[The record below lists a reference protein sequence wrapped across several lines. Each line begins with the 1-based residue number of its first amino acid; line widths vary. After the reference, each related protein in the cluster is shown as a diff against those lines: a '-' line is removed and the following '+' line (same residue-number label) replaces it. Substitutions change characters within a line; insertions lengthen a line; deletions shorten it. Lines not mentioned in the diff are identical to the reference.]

1 MYYFIHFGRWFL
13 RFLKFPKDFFEI
25 LLKDFKRDYINKKKY
40 KYNFIFIIGLPKS
53 GTTLIEN
60 ILSAIG
66 YVDMKFSPLRIYQS
80 NKKNHPHDISRN
92 LFKHIPKKKL
102 TYLKLHT
109 RYNKNNFKIIKK
121 VNPKIIFSFRNLK
134 DVMISRYCHILSDKS
149 HRQHKTI
156 KDLDLISS
164 FQKSLTSPDE
174 FNNNL
179 RPIDEFSS
187 WIRNWKK
194 KQISMNNL
202 NLNYEEYKK
211 NKIGYISKIL
221 NYLEI
226 KDISPKYVLKKT
238 ELQYKKF
245 SKNSLEDNLK
255 NYLKPQTLNTKF
267 DIIKKT
273 LSKKNLKILIKI

>member
-1 MYYFIHFGRWFL
+1 
-13 RFLKFPKDFFEI
+13 
-25 LLKDFKRDYINKKKY
+25 
-40 KYNFIFIIGLPKS
+40 
-53 GTTLIEN
+53 
-60 ILSAIG
+60 
-66 YVDMKFSPLRIYQS
+66 
-80 NKKNHPHDISRN
+80 
-92 LFKHIPKKKL
+92 
-102 TYLKLHT
+102 
-109 RYNKNNFKIIKK
+109 
-121 VNPKIIFSFRNLK
+121 
-134 DVMISRYCHILSDKS
+134 MISRSCHILSDKS
-149 HRQHKTI
+149 HRPHKTI

-273 LSKKNLKILIKI
+273 LSKKI

>member
-1 MYYFIHFGRWFL
+1 MYYLIHFGRWFL
-13 RFLKFPKDFFEI
+13 RLLKFPKDFFEI
-25 LLKDFKRDYINKKKY
+25 LLKDLKRDYTNKKKY
-40 KYNFIFIIGLPKS
+40 KYNFVFIIGLPKS

-80 NKKNHPHDISRN
+80 DKKNHPHDISQN

-102 TYLKLHT
+102 SYLKLHT
-109 RYNKNNFKIIKK
+109 RYNENNFKIIKK

-149 HRQHKTI
+149 HRQHKAI

-164 FQKSLTSPDE
+164 FQKSLTSPNE
-174 FNNNL
+174 LNNNM
-179 RPIDEFSS
+179 RPVDEFSS
-187 WIRNWKK
+187 WIKNWKK
-194 KQISMNNL
+194 KQRSMNNL

-211 NKIGYISKIL
+211 NKIEYISKIL

-255 NYLKPQTLNTKF
+255 KYLKPQTLNTKF
-267 DIIKKT
+267 DFIKKT
-273 LSKKNLKILIKI
+273 LSKEKFKDFN